1 MFLYALESLHFDTIS
16 HRNVHPRS
24 VWYPPKATSS
34 FVDVVGCDIRS
45 ATSSVVDDVVGCDIE
60 SYLHC

>member
-1 MFLYALESLHFDTIS
+1 MCLDLLGSLHFDTIS
-16 HRNVHPRS
+16 HRNAHPRS

-34 FVDVVGCDIRS
+34 FVDVVGCDIGS

-60 SYLHC
+60 SY